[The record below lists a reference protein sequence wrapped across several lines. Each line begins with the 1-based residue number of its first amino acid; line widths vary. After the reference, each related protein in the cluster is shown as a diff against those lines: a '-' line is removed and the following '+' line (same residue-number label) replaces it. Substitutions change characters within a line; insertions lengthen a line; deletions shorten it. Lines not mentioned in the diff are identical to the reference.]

1 MLDRFCRTTLEW
13 RRRRVPELELVK
25 VAGVEFGNDDGSDRQ
40 QILRGCQQSMRV
52 VLRRAPE
59 GSRDP
64 TGVDLFV
71 QNGQQIGHLSAEV
84 TAEIAPLLDS
94 GRTTFD
100 AEIWSVDE
108 FTASDGR
115 KLLTC
120 TIAMTRFE
128 RVPIKRF
135 VWTLTLLM
143 AARGV
148 AASAKWT
155 AGRGSSALGWL
166 GRSAITAVRSVI
178 PHAEGQPF
186 RPVLWDGFAEPL
198 KCCLPARSRLP

>member
-1 MLDRFCRTTLEW
+1 
-13 RRRRVPELELVK
+13 LELVK
-25 VAGVEFGNDDGSDRQ
+25 VAGVEFGNDDGSHRQ

-71 QNGQQIGHLSAEV
+71 QGDQQIGHLSAEV
-84 TAEIAPLLDS
+84 AAAIAPLLDS

-108 FTASDGR
+108 FAAGDGR
-115 KLLTC
+115 KLLAC
-120 TIAMTRFE
+120 TIALTRFE
-128 RVPIKRF
+128 RVPIRRF
-135 VWTLTLLM
+135 LWTFALLT
-143 AARGV
+143 AARRT

-155 AGRGSSALGWL
+155 VNRGGSAFGWL
-166 GRSAITAVRSVI
+166 GRSLKTAVRSVI
-178 PHAEGQPF
+178 PGA
-186 RPVLWDGFAEPL
+186 DG
-198 KCCLPARSRLP
+198 

>member
-13 RRRRVPELELVK
+13 RRRRVPALELVK
-25 VAGVEFGNDDGSDRQ
+25 VAGVEFGNEDGSDRQ

-52 VLRRAPE
+52 VLRRAPM

-71 QNGQQIGHLSAEV
+71 QGDRQIGHLSAEV

-108 FTASDGR
+108 FAGSDGR
-115 KLLTC
+115 NLLAC

-128 RVPIKRF
+128 RVPIQRF
-135 VWTLTLLM
+135 LWTYALLT
-143 AARGV
+143 AARKT

-155 AGRGSSALGWL
+155 VNRGGSALGWL
-166 GRSAITAVRSVI
+166 GRSVITAVRSVI
-178 PHAEGQPF
+178 PGAEG
-186 RPVLWDGFAEPL
+186 
-198 KCCLPARSRLP
+198 